1 MMKNYIFEK
10 RVQPRGLWFNIG
22 ITLFSIFLALC
33 IGAIPIVLAGA
44 NPLFAYQ
51 ALFYGAFGR
60 LNGIVATCI
69 KATPLLLSALAIIVA
84 FKANLWNLG
93 GNGQMYQGALMATLV
108 GLFAKL
114 PIYLH
119 LPLALLAGFVGG
131 VLWILP
137 LSFFRAYLRV
147 NEVITT
153 LMFNFIAIF
162 FINWLVTGP
171 LEEVGGYMPQTPAI
185 LPTARLPLIFPPTRL
200 HAGIILAVLLAIFL
214 YFLLFRTSFG
224 YNLQAIGANPK
235 AAQYGGIN
243 VKYSIVLI
251 MGLSGGLMG
260 LAGANEILGVHHR
273 LLSGIVANYGFT
285 GMVAALLGGLHPLGA
300 VVASFFFS
308 SLIIG
313 ADMMQ
318 KITGVPISSAYIIQA
333 LVVLFI
339 VGGRVV
345 GQYDFVPLRSFVLKC
360 KKRQHLT
367 LGSKRR

>member
-1 MMKNYIFEK
+1 MMKIYIFEK
-10 RVQPRGLWFNIG
+10 RVQPRGLWFSIG

-33 IGAIPIVLAGA
+33 IGAIPIFLAGA

-60 LNGIVATCI
+60 LNGLVATCI

-93 GNGQMYQGALMATLV
+93 GNGQMYLGALMATLV

-137 LSFFRAYLRV
+137 FAFFRAYLRV
-147 NEVITT
+147 NEVIMT

-162 FINWLVTGP
+162 FINWLVAGP
-171 LEEVGGYMPQTPAI
+171 LEEAGGYMPQTPAI

-200 HAGIILAVLLAIFL
+200 HAGIILAVVLAIFL

-243 VKYSIVLI
+243 VKCSIVLI

-260 LAGANEILGVHHR
+260 LAGANEILGIHHR

-300 VVASFFFS
+300 VVAAFFFS

-318 KITGVPISSAYIIQA
+318 KMTGVPISSAYIIQA

-345 GQYDFVPLRSFVLKC
+345 GQYDFVPLRSFVLKY
-360 KKRQHLT
+360 KQRQHLT
-367 LGSKRR
+367 LGSKRG